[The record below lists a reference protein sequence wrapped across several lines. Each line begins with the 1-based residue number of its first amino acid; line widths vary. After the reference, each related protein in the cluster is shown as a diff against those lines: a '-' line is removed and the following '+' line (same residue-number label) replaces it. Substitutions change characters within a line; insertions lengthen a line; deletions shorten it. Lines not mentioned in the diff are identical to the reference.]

1 MGTRPIT
8 EFLPDGPPLT
18 VDPLLA
24 AIAAQALTADQTR
37 TVSPDVIDDI
47 KASLTMRLSASTS
60 IGGEQ
65 ASVLQIGRELEA
77 VAARC
82 TSTAWVLWNHL
93 AVFHLF
99 VGTLGPPHAPL
110 LKEIVTN
117 NDWVC
122 FPVSNAWSLEVED
135 VEKLVAVHRLQILD
149 WVNRPRRI
157 RNTRSDEGST
167 AGWVTLSDMPRDDR
181 SPVVTDDDGIIGIDV
196 VEQGDYIVCEDV
208 ATVGR
213 NF

>member
-24 AIAAQALTADQTR
+24 AIADQALTADQTR
-37 TVSPDVIDDI
+37 TVSPNVINEI
-47 KASLTMRLSASTS
+47 KTSPTMRLSASTS

-117 NDWVC
+117 NEWCV
-122 FPVSNAWSLEVED
+122 FPPEQAQAS
-135 VEKLVAVHRLQILD
+135 
-149 WVNRPRRI
+149 P
-157 RNTRSDEGST
+157 GSSMAT
-167 AGWVTLSDMPRDDR
+167 AS
-181 SPVVTDDDGIIGIDV
+181 SS
-196 VEQGDYIVCEDV
+196 
-208 ATVGR
+208 AAVGR
-213 NF
+213 SVQADVMQIGPELCLRSAMPTATG